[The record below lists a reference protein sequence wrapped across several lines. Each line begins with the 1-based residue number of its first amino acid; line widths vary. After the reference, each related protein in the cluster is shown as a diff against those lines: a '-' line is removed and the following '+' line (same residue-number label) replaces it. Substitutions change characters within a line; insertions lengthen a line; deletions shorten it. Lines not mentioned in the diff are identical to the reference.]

1 MALSSPTPRWP
12 QLISNAPNS
21 TASGTTLSHRM
32 LIPQIAHLFPDKPLD
47 QIANVDHGSARRSS
61 RRRAEQVA
69 EEICQLRRAQSPRS
83 TALRVLREKQILP
96 PGIEERAAAATY
108 PVP

>member
-1 MALSSPTPRWP
+1 MDWIKDDDPVYFNKVHA
-12 QLISNAPNS
+12 
-21 TASGTTLSHRM
+21 
-32 LIPQIAHLFPDKPLD
+32 PLD

-108 PVP
+108 PVPMPRPS